1 MASPNV
7 ALNARIGARL
17 CPTQP
22 HPPCSGQHLPRCP
35 IPAGVKLGLAPFYRW
50 ETERVGVLVIS
61 TESRTQ
67 LSRSLPGLPNQD
79 SGGPSA
85 PPGIVGPPTF
95 TRNATVLLA
104 LLLRVKL
111 VAIAL
116 AAPIAEADALPL
128 DSIKC
133 PELHIGSAW
142 PLDYGEVTGL
152 CGVGGRHRALE
163 NLVIADL
170 RYPAGTLL
178 TWNT

>member
-1 MASPNV
+1 M
-7 ALNARIGARL
+7 
-17 CPTQP
+17 
-22 HPPCSGQHLPRCP
+22 
-35 IPAGVKLGLAPFYRW
+35 APFYRW

-85 PPGIVGPPTF
+85 PPGVVGPPTF

-142 PLDYGEVTGL
+142 PLDYGEVTLHHIVIKGKDTL
-152 CGVGGRHRALE
+152 VTRAFYKAKVRQPL
-163 NLVIADL
+163 NHKAW
-170 RYPAGTLL
+170 P
-178 TWNT
+178 